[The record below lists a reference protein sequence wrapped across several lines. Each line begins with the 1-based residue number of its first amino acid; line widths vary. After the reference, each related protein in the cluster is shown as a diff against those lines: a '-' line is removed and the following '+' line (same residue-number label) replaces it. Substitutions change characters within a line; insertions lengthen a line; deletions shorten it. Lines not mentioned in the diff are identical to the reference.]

1 MTARYSTDVTVSC
14 PCCGASRSVTAR
26 KAKGLRRLPSPWDE
40 KALHDLATGA
50 R

>member
-1 MTARYSTDVTVSC
+1 MTAHPTDVTVLC
-14 PCCGASRSVTAR
+14 PCCGASRSVSAR
-26 KAKGLRRLPSPWDE
+26 KAKGLRRLPSPRHE